1 MPMIRFEIFGAA
13 LLLAVG
19 SMSCQPAQ
27 ADTVSTPARAVSDQ
41 EVRNYAGAMA
51 ALLQLNNTVAARG
64 AAATP
69 TERTAI
75 EQQANAARQTI
86 LDRYGLDPASFKAIS
101 KAVEADPV
109 LGDRVRK
116 VMMDTVLGS

>member
-1 MPMIRFEIFGAA
+1 MKRLKILGLAA
-13 LLLAVG
+13 LLAAG
-19 SMSCQPAQ
+19 PMICPAAQ
-27 ADTVSTPARAVSDQ
+27 ADTDSTPAKVVTDQ

-51 ALLQLNNTVAARG
+51 ALQQMNMVVAAQL

-69 TERTAI
+69 AERTTI
-75 EQQANAARQTI
+75 EQRANTDRQTI
-86 LDRYGLDPASFKAIS
+86 LDRYSLDPASFNAIS

-116 VMMDTVLGS
+116 VMMDSVLGS